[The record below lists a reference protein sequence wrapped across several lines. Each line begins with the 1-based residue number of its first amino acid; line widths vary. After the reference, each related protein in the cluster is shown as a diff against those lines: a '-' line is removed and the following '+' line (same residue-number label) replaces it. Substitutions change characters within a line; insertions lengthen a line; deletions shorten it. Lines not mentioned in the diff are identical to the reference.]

1 MCLAF
6 ISKINS
12 NCEKQIIILMIPN
25 EEKEVWPLSCSK
37 TLSTLL
43 RGITSKAHADFHCL
57 NCLHFFRTE
66 NKLKSYEKV
75 CKNKDLCG
83 IVRNAIRKG

>member
-25 EEKEVWPLSCSK
+25 EEKEVWHYLAVK
-37 TLSTLL
+37 HYL
-43 RGITSKAHADFHCL
+43 HC
-57 NCLHFFRTE
+57 
-66 NKLKSYEKV
+66 
-75 CKNKDLCG
+75 
-83 IVRNAIRKG
+83 